1 MADSE
6 GNRGECERIFKRFDS
21 NGDGKISISELE
33 SALHALGCSS
43 PEEVVRRMSEIDKDG
58 NGFISLDELCDFQ
71 RANPDLMKEDGKGFA
86 RDLGMS
92 ETGEPTLSDEL
103 VSIHRSSPR
112 RLVSFRRPKRRRA
125 VEEVKRE
132 KEGADSDGPLM
143 CCRCS
148 RNKVDDGASLSSM
161 KLYD

>member
-71 RANPDLMKEDGKGFA
+71 RANPDLMKEVCK
-86 RDLGMS
+86 
-92 ETGEPTLSDEL
+92 
-103 VSIHRSSPR
+103 
-112 RLVSFRRPKRRRA
+112 RL
-125 VEEVKRE
+125 
-132 KEGADSDGPLM
+132 
-143 CCRCS
+143 
-148 RNKVDDGASLSSM
+148 
-161 KLYD
+161 